1 MLNAVVEERYEDAIK
16 RAKEIDIML
25 ENEKLSVENLEKS
38 MPLLGVPFT
47 TKESNEAKGKKN
59 ATNKTVISIIYCIL
73 NSRIA
78 PFYGYIK
85 PKRS

>member
-47 TKESNEAKGKKN
+47 TKESNEAKGKKKCN
-59 ATNKTVISIIYCIL
+59 
-73 NSRIA
+73 
-78 PFYGYIK
+78 
-85 PKRS
+85 